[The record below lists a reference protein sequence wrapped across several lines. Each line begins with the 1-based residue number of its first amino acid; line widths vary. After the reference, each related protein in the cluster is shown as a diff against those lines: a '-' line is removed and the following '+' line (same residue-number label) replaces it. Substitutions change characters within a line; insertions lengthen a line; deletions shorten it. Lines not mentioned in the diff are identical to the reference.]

1 MIWDG
6 TSIFTT
12 QPNVMVDVPKI
23 ILADLESI
31 KTGGGSAG
39 GFRMAAIVNAVLK
52 QRDEIIEETQDDSEA
67 NG

>member
-1 MIWDG
+1 
-6 TSIFTT
+6 
-12 QPNVMVDVPKI
+12 MVDVPKI

-39 GFRMAAIVNAVLK
+39 GFRMAAIVNAVLE